1 MLELKNK
8 QDETGKLKQAPLR
21 YKNVCLFAMNCETE
35 SNLIRFKNN
44 FLVYLQ
50 KRIFFSA
57 LNKRLDDRV
66 DQMIS
71 NGLLKEI
78 ESFKSEFESKIKG

>member
-1 MLELKNK
+1 MKVIDSNFYKKFILVVNK
-8 QDETGKLKQAPLR
+8 K
-21 YKNVCLFAMNCETE
+21 Y
-35 SNLIRFKNN
+35 
-44 FLVYLQ
+44 
-50 KRIFFSA
+50 FSA

-78 ESFKSEFESKIKG
+78 ESFKLEFESKIKT